1 MLFVCL
7 IHNGSEPLYFY
18 SLIASVMWRMVHSYF
33 LLLFSSNWLP
43 FRGFV
48 YLGSFST
55 TLLGSKTYF
64 DVCILD
70 CLHPKSSS
78 SFVCNVSN
86 IFILSLS
93 SPPHLSFMLLLFCV
107 LACFVPHTPSPSLS
121 SLFWMIIILTS
132 IPPKT
137 HLPFSFKIL
146 CMIPNPAL
154 PQNCVWRPGGLAF
167 PRAVLSS
174 AVKQASQMIIQVLGM
189 NRGPKR
195 LHIYEVRNLQ
205 QGHQKCS

>member
-1 MLFVCL
+1 
-7 IHNGSEPLYFY
+7 
-18 SLIASVMWRMVHSYF
+18 MWRMVHSYF

-78 SFVCNVSN
+78 FVCNVSN

-93 SPPHLSFMLLLFCV
+93 SPPHLSFTLLLFCV
-107 LACFVPHTPSPSLS
+107 LACLSPHSLS
-121 SLFWMIIILTS
+121 FIIILVLAFLTS

-137 HLPFSFKIL
+137 HLPFSFIIL
-146 CMIPNPAL
+146 YMIPNPAL